1 MKNRVEQQWLDIVKT
16 FADTYWDKEMD
27 QAKELFDCPY
37 PDKSD
42 KDYVKKSTFLD
53 NGKRSKLMM
62 LKYLAQTKSGSIHPT
77 GHNTMDEKNEATKLI
92 QLAEKRIAKSNV

>member
-1 MKNRVEQQWLDIVKT
+1 MKNRVEAEWLAIVKT

-62 LKYLAQTKSGSIHPT
+62 LKYLAQAASSAIHPT
-77 GHNTMDEKNEATKLI
+77 GTNNVEEKSKAAKLI
-92 QLAEKRIAKSNV
+92 QMAEKRIAKSNE

>member
-1 MKNRVEQQWLDIVKT
+1 MKNRVEQEWLVILKT

-27 QAKELFDCPY
+27 QAKELFNCPY

-62 LKYLAQTKSGSIHPT
+62 LKYLAQTQSGAIHPT
-77 GHNTMDEKNEATKLI
+77 GHNTMEEKNQATKLI
-92 QLAEKRIAKSNV
+92 QLAEKRIAKSNG